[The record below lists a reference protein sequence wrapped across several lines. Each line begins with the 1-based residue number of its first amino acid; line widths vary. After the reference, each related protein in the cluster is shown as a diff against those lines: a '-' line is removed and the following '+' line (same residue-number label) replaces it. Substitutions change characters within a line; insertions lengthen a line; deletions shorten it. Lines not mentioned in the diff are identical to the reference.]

1 MYEPKTPDPQRAAPA
16 ADTFSLVGAAPDD
29 FRVPASPA
37 RSSQSPQATWT
48 NAEPDT
54 IRGFEKQTHAPPVHV
69 ATSQAGSDD
78 GKFHVVK
85 AALQETAQPVHH
97 ASTGVSGPDSEALQA
112 STAPPPDY
120 EAHFTLGV
128 AYKNMGLFKEAREE
142 FDCAKEGEA
151 YYLDSSLITG
161 LCHKE
166 EGHLD
171 QAIKGLEI
179 VLADPRCHGTKG
191 QAIRY
196 ELGLL
201 YEAEAQWGKAVAT
214 FQSIPSFHDVPQR
227 LAALKTCRSSEG
239 TGLRLA
245 G

>member
-1 MYEPKTPDPQRAAPA
+1 VAKVQSESHAGKSQVVAK
-16 ADTFSLVGAAPDD
+16 
-29 FRVPASPA
+29 A
-37 RSSQSPQATWT
+37 R
-48 NAEPDT
+48 
-54 IRGFEKQTHAPPVHV
+54 
-69 ATSQAGSDD
+69 
-78 GKFHVVK
+78 
-85 AALQETAQPVHH
+85 QEAAQPVQK
-97 ASTGVSGPDSEALQA
+97 AGDGLSVTDSGARQA
-112 STAPPPDY
+112 STVPPPDY

-128 AYKNMGLFKEAREE
+128 AYKNMGLFREAREE
-142 FDCAKEGEA
+142 FDRSKEGEA
-151 YYLDSSLITG
+151 YYLDSSLMTG

-166 EGHLD
+166 EGHLA

-227 LAALKTCRSSEG
+227 LAALKTHQSSEG
-239 TGLRLA
+239 KGLRLA